1 VNPGEPTLAAE
12 LLREPRTTIGA
23 AATRVGFS
31 NAFALSAAFKK
42 ERGISPSQHRTGVA
56 PVKT

>member
-1 VNPGEPTLAAE
+1 VNPGEPALAAE

-42 ERGISPSQHRTGVA
+42 TLYQP
-56 PVKT
+56 